1 MIKMA
6 DQADRKVILSN
17 LLVGVVTD
25 ANNNTNSK
33 ENVVEIIK
41 SLLVLDCTPLQKV
54 IINKYL

>member
-25 ANNNTNSK
+25 VNNNTNSK

-41 SLLVLDCTPLQKV
+41 SLLVLDCTPLYKV

>member
-41 SLLVLDCTPLQKV
+41 SLLVLDCTSL
-54 IINKYL
+54 